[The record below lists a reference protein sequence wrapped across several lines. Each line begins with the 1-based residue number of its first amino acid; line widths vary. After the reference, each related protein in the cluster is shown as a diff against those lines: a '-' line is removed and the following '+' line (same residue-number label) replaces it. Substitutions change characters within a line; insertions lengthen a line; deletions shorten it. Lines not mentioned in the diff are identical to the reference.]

1 MVTKKCVLRLAT
13 VCGLAMLLIA
23 PSGAGE
29 RHGLGREG
37 SLDAPKA
44 PGRPAPALSF
54 DVVPTVFFVRD
65 GGGLKQILTVN
76 VDNSGA
82 PTAGKL
88 SLRLDGRALSFPLNA
103 IAQGKSAFTV
113 AVPEAAKP
121 VRAAFTIKA
130 GGLTVSKKI
139 ALKPQRKWTVDL
151 FHHSHTDIGY
161 TELQSRVGQNH
172 LEYLDSVID
181 YCRQTD
187 GYPDDAKFRWNI
199 EVSWALEYYRALR
212 PEAKFKELVDLI
224 KAGRVELSGLQLN
237 LSDCFAHEEV
247 IRAVENPVALGR
259 RYGFDVL
266 AAMNDD
272 VTGFGWALP
281 QIFAQNG
288 VRYFATGINETRSRA
303 PLRRPNPFWWESPDG
318 SRVLQWNG
326 EHYLFANYDLLLHE
340 PLGKSSPKVGDY
352 LAKLE
357 ARGDYPY
364 DLIAFNISA
373 WVTDNCP
380 PGRALSDRV
389 KEWNETYAYPK
400 LRLATLREFFGAFE
414 VKYGPKIPVHKLGWP
429 DYWTDGVASTAFETG
444 LNRIAHN
451 ELVSA
456 EKASALAAKLDLD
469 KDKGFRFPA
478 EAVREAW
485 DLSMLYDEHTW
496 GAYNSIDDPQS
507 ELARGQWAL
516 KSSFAYRARE
526 ASRTLLRRGNE
537 ALAKLI
543 SADGDYEF
551 AVFNPLSWA
560 RTDVV
565 RVTLPA
571 GPLREAKGKI
581 RVIDRRLGSD
591 AKFQLM
597 GDDAIL
603 VVARNIPSMGYAV
616 FEVRPGEGEVPN
628 PMPATMVTTDAG
640 DPIIENRFFRLT
652 VDSKSGGISS
662 LVDKETGRELVDKA
676 SPWKLNAYVYEQPE
690 GGRKAV
696 DDMTKRAKFTRWSPE
711 STSMIRGDWSGP
723 VAKSFLVKSAPKM
736 SRGLEQR
743 IVIYDDVKRVDLI
756 NVLDKEE
763 TFDPEAVYFAFPFK
777 VQETQPVPGSKGR
790 QSPSGTIPLHVR
802 FESAASDMAPG
813 VEQLP
818 GTTLDW
824 HTVQHWVEFS
834 GKEARVIWSPVE
846 APLVQFGDINTGKWQ
861 KTLDLANAWVFSY
874 AMNNYWMTNF
884 KASQEGR
891 VEFRYS
897 LTSLP
902 PGAAGPDRVASSRFG
917 WEVHTPLAAVWLP
930 AKNKGRFTTAT
941 ESFISIDQPNVIV
954 QAVWLDSR
962 GTPFA
967 RLREIAGQATDAR
980 VSSAVFLGF
989 TTMRTG
995 ASETTETG
1003 SIQVSLKPFEIRTVR
1018 VAIEN

>member
-1 MVTKKCVLRLAT
+1 MVTKKCVFRLAAA
-13 VCGLAMLLIA
+13 CGLAALLLA

-29 RHGLGREG
+29 RRGRAGES
-37 SLDAPKA
+37 SLDALEV

-65 GGGLKQILTVN
+65 GGGLKQLLTVN
-76 VDNSGA
+76 IENNDAPGA
-82 PTAGKL
+82 GELTV
-88 SLRLDGRALSFPLNA
+88 RLDARDLSFPLNEVPR
-103 IAQGKSAFTV
+103 GKSSFPV
-113 AVPEAAKP
+113 SVPEILKP
-121 VRAAFTIKA
+121 VTAKFTIKA
-130 GGLTVSKKI
+130 GGQAATKEVT
-139 ALKPQRKWTVDL
+139 LKPQRKWTVDL

-187 GYPDDAKFRWNI
+187 SYPDDAKFRWNI
-199 EVSWALEYYRALR
+199 EVSWAFEYYQAAR
-212 PEAKFKELVDLI
+212 PAAKVKELVDLI

-237 LSDCFAHEEV
+237 VSDCFAHEEI

-259 RYGFDVL
+259 RYGFDVRS
-266 AAMNDD
+266 AMNDD

-326 EHYLFANYDLLLHE
+326 EHYLFGNYDLLLHE
-340 PLGKSSPKVGDY
+340 PLAKSSPKVGEY

-389 KEWNETYAYPK
+389 KEWNEKFAYPK
-400 LRLATLREFFGAFE
+400 LRLATLHEFFE
-414 VKYGPKIPVHKLGWP
+414 RLEKDYGPTIPVHKLGWP

-451 ELVSA
+451 ELVAA
-456 EKASALAAKLDLD
+456 EKVSALAAKLDLD
-469 KDKGFRFPA
+469 KDKRFRFPGDQI
-478 EAVREAW
+478 RETW

-496 GAYNSIDDPQS
+496 GAWNSIDDPQS
-507 ELARGQWAL
+507 ELARGQWTL

-526 ASRTLLRRGNE
+526 ASRTLLRRGTE

-551 AVFNPLSWA
+551 AVFNPLSWL

-571 GPLREAKGKI
+571 GPLREAKGNI

-591 AKFQLM
+591 AKFQMM

-603 VVARNIPSMGYAV
+603 VVAGNVPSMGYAV
-616 FEVRPGEGEVPN
+616 FSVRPGAGGAPAAAGPEKKGTGPVPESV
-628 PMPATMVTTDAG
+628 PLSS
-640 DPIIENRFFRLT
+640 IENRFYRLT
-652 VDSKSGGISS
+652 VDSKTGGISS

-676 SPWKLNAYVYEQPE
+676 CPWPLNAYIYEQPE

-696 DDMTKRAKFTRWSPE
+696 DDMTKRAVFRRWVAE
-711 STSMIRGDWSGP
+711 SAKVTAGWRGP
-723 VAKSFLVKSAPKM
+723 VATSISVTSSPKM
-736 SRGLEQR
+736 CRKLEQR
-743 IVIYDDVKRVDLI
+743 IILYDDIKRIDLV

-763 TFDPEAVYFAFPFK
+763 TFDPEAVYFAYPFA
-777 VQETQPVPGSKGR
+777 VGPG
-790 QSPSGTIPLHVR
+790 PDVR
-802 FESAASDMAPG
+802 FEISDADMAPG
-813 VEQLP
+813 TEQLP

-824 HTVQHWVEFS
+824 HTVQNWVEFS
-834 GKEARVIWSPVE
+834 GKDARVIWSPLE
-846 APLVQFGDINTGKWQ
+846 APLVMFGDINIGKWL
-861 KTLDLANAWVFSY
+861 KTLDLKNARVFSY

-902 PGAAGPDRVASSRFG
+902 PGPAAPDRVASSRFG
-917 WEVHTPLAAVWLP
+917 WEVHTPLTTAWLA
-930 AKNKGRFTTAT
+930 AKNKGRFTTPM
-941 ESFISIDQPNVIV
+941 ESFVSVSQPNIII
-954 QAVWLDSR
+954 QALWLDAD
-962 GTPFA
+962 GKPVV
-967 RLREIAGQATDAR
+967 RLREIAGKATEAR
-980 VSSAVFLGF
+980 LSSEFLLGF
-989 TTMRTG
+989 STAWQKG
-995 ASETTETG
+995 SSEQKEVT
-1003 SIQVSLKPFEIRTVR
+1003 SIPVSLRPFEIKTVR